1 MSNIPLFDFIPPE
14 IGLLNKLVNLT
25 LAADNLTGM
34 LPMEMANLTSL
45 KVLNVS
51 NNVFYGNFPG
61 EITLGMTEL
70 EILDTYYNNFSGTLP
85 TELVNLKIK
94 SQVSLSWRELFFWSD
109 SR

>member
-1 MSNIPLFDFIPPE
+1 MNVSNIRLFGFIPPE

-25 LAADNLTGM
+25 LAADNLTGK
-34 LPMEMANLTSL
+34 LPTEMANLTSL

-70 EILDTYYNNFSGTLP
+70 EILDT
-85 TELVNLKIK
+85 
-94 SQVSLSWRELFFWSD
+94 
-109 SR
+109 